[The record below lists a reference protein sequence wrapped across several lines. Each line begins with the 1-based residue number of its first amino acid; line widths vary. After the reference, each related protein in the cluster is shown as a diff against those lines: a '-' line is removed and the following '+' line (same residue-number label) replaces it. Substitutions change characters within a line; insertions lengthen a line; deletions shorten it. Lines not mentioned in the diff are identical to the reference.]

1 MIACIVKIWYTCIY
15 IGNSVWLCFGI
26 SHISLTGKLDM
37 SVIENIKIYVYID
50 DNVRNL
56 ILIFLLLTLIITNIY
71 IVASGIV
78 QSMNQCAQ

>member
-1 MIACIVKIWYTCIY
+1 
-15 IGNSVWLCFGI
+15 
-26 SHISLTGKLDM
+26 M